1 VPLNEN
7 KSETL
12 CVDCGIFLIFLAN
25 LDRYQ
30 PGLKSLDDRIGM
42 FILTKGEKMKMTKVM
57 SLAVIAAFST
67 VALNAADAPKLSA
80 DEMKKATGIYFDRCA
95 GCHGMLRKG
104 ALGPWIRPESHKDKK
119 GVSHGTLALGF
130 DTVKSIIFNGT
141 PGGMPAWGKSGE
153 LSKEETELMAKY
165 VMNTPPQPPEKTM
178 ADLKKSWKVLIPVD
192 KRPTKPETT
201 RNWKNYFGVV
211 LRDIGKIAIIDG
223 DKKEI
228 VSIVPSGFATH
239 ILRSSKDGRYMYV
252 IGRDG
257 KASVIDL
264 WMKKPENVA
273 EIRVCNDARSIDTSK
288 YEGYEGKYAVVGCY
302 WPPSIVVL
310 DGKTLEPLKQ
320 VSTASFTYD
329 EGVFT
334 REARVAAIIANHHKP
349 EWVINIKETGQV
361 WLYDYTDVKNPTIKM
376 VEAERFLH
384 DGGWDSTK
392 RYFMDAAN
400 ARDTISVI
408 DTVEGKLVANI
419 PSQGT
424 KPHPGR
430 GANVNSAKFGP
441 VWLTGHIGSND
452 IVAIGTDPKG
462 HPDNAW
468 KVVKKINLPGE
479 GGGNLFIKTHP
490 KCKYIF
496 ADRPL
501 NPNRKL
507 QTQIYVIDKDTL
519 EVTKTLP
526 IPEKYL
532 KSADP
537 KVKARGPVHFE
548 FNADG
553 TEVWT
558 SIWGNKK
565 TATAIL
571 VFDANTLKLKQAIE
585 DPRLITPT
593 GKFNVTNTMGDIY

>member
-1 VPLNEN
+1 MKLGKILSLVAA
-7 KSETL
+7 T
-12 CVDCGIFLIFLAN
+12 GLA
-25 LDRYQ
+25 
-30 PGLKSLDDRIGM
+30 
-42 FILTKGEKMKMTKVM
+42 
-57 SLAVIAAFST
+57 AVSMHAAG
-67 VALNAADAPKLSA
+67 VKLSDA
-80 DEMKKATGIYFDRCA
+80 EMKKAQQIYFDRCA

-104 ALGPWIRPESHKDKK
+104 ALGPWIRPEPHKDKK
-119 GVSHGTLALGF
+119 GNVHGTLAIGTEGL
-130 DTVKSIIFNGT
+130 KAIIYNGT
-141 PGGMPAWGKSGE
+141 SGGMPGWGKSGE
-153 LSKEETELMAKY
+153 LTEAETELMAKY
-165 VMNTPPQPPEKTM
+165 VQITPPQPPEKSM
-178 ADLKKSWKVLIPVD
+178 ADLKKSWKVLVPVD
-192 KRPTKPETT
+192 KRPTKPETD

-223 DKKEI
+223 DKKEV
-228 VSIVPSGFATH
+228 VSVVPSGFATH

-264 WMKKPENVA
+264 WMKKPQNVA
-273 EIRVCNDARSIDTSK
+273 EIRPCNDARSIDTSK

-320 VSTASFTYD
+320 VSTASYTYD
-329 EGVFT
+329 TGEFT

-361 WLYDYTDVKNPTIKM
+361 WLYDYTDIKNPTIKM
-376 VEAERFLH
+376 IEAERFLH
-384 DGGWDSTK
+384 DGGWDASK

-400 ARDTISVI
+400 ARNVISVI
-408 DTVEGKLVANI
+408 DTVEGKLVKNI

-430 GANVNSAKFGP
+430 GANVNSKKYGP

-462 HPDNAW
+462 HPQNAW
-468 KVVKKINLPGE
+468 KVVKKFALPGD

-490 KCKYIF
+490 NCKYIF
-496 ADRPL
+496 ADRPV
-501 NPNRKL
+501 NPDRKL
-507 QTQIYVIDKDTL
+507 QTQIYVIDKDKL
-519 EVTKTLP
+519 EVVKTIP
-526 IPEKYL
+526 IPEEYL

-553 TEVWT
+553 SEVWT

-565 TATAIL
+565 TASPIL
-571 VFDANTLKLKQAIE
+571 VFDSNSLKLKAVIK
-585 DPRLITPT
+585 DKRIITPT

>member
-1 VPLNEN
+1 MKLNRA
-7 KSETL
+7 L
-12 CVDCGIFLIFLAN
+12 
-25 LDRYQ
+25 
-30 PGLKSLDDRIGM
+30 GL
-42 FILTKGEKMKMTKVM
+42 
-57 SLAVIAAFST
+57 LAVASVVT
-67 VALNAADAPKLSA
+67 VGLQAGEITLSKA
-80 DEMKKATGIYFDRCA
+80 EMKKATQIYFDRCA

-104 ALGPWIRPESHKDKK
+104 ALGPWIRPESHTDKK
-119 GVSHGTLALGF
+119 GNVHGTKAIGTAGLEA
-130 DTVKSIIFNGT
+130 IIYNGT
-141 PGGMPAWGKSGE
+141 TGGMPGWGKSGE
-153 LSKEETELMAKY
+153 LTKEETKLMAKY
-165 VMNTPPQPPEKTM
+165 VQINPPQPPEKSM
-178 ADLKKSWKVLIPVD
+178 ADLKKSWKVLVPVD

-223 DKKEI
+223 DKKDI
-228 VSIVPSGFATH
+228 VSVVPSGFATH

-264 WMKKPENVA
+264 WMKTPKNVA

-288 YEGYEGKYAVVGCY
+288 YPGYEGKYAVVGCY
-302 WPPSIVVL
+302 WPPSIVTL

-320 VSTASFTYD
+320 ISTASYTYD
-329 EGVFT
+329 EGVFA

-400 ARDTISVI
+400 ARNIISVI

-419 PSQGT
+419 PSQGV

-430 GANVNSAKFGP
+430 GANVNSKKFGP

-452 IVAIGTDPKG
+452 IVAIGTDPKN

-468 KVVKKINLPGE
+468 RVVKKINLPGE

-490 KCKYIF
+490 NCDYIF

-501 NPNRKL
+501 NPVREL
-507 QTQIYVIDKDTL
+507 QTQIYVIDKNTL
-519 EVTKTLP
+519 EVVKTIP
-526 IPEKYL
+526 IPKKYL
-532 KSADP
+532 KSSDP
-537 KVKARGPVHFE
+537 KIKARGPVHFE

-553 TEVWT
+553 SEVWT

-565 TATAIL
+565 TATPIL
-571 VFDANTLKLKQAIE
+571 VIDSKTLKIKDVIQ
-585 DPRLITPT
+585 DKRLITPT

>member
-1 VPLNEN
+1 V
-7 KSETL
+7 
-12 CVDCGIFLIFLAN
+12 
-25 LDRYQ
+25 
-30 PGLKSLDDRIGM
+30 

-67 VALNAADAPKLSA
+67 AALNAADAPKLSA
-80 DEMKKATGIYFDRCA
+80 DEMKKAQGIYFDRCA

-104 ALGPWIRPESHKDKK
+104 ALGPWIRPEAHTDKK
-119 GVSHGTLALGF
+119 GAKHGTLALGTEALKALIN
-130 DTVKSIIFNGT
+130 DGT
-141 PGGMPAWGKSGE
+141 PGGMPGWGKSGE
-153 LSKEETELMAKY
+153 LTADEVELMAKY
-165 VMNTPPQPPEKTM
+165 VQNTPPQPPEKSM

-211 LRDIGKIAIIDG
+211 LRDIGRIAIVDG
-223 DKKEI
+223 DKKDI

-273 EIRVCNDARSIDTSK
+273 EIRPCNDARSIDTSK

-320 VSTASFTYD
+320 VATASYTYD

-361 WLYDYTDVKNPTIKM
+361 WLYDYTDIKNPTIKM

-384 DGGWDSTK
+384 DGGWDSSK

-400 ARDTISVI
+400 ARNIISVI

-419 PSQGT
+419 PSQGK

-462 HPDNAW
+462 HKDNAW

-496 ADRPL
+496 ADRPV